1 MILIAAACGFASIL
15 YPERE
20 FEKDDLS
27 TITVIT
33 DQNIKITSGRYTRY
47 GYSFTGTPYEAK
59 FTIDNC
65 VNFVCNRGRLKAIK
79 KNDTLTLAI
88 SSGFTHLLNEKDEE
102 IPVYTLTINGSS
114 LFSAADYLQG
124 KKKQKIRWVILL
136 SFFGTLIF
144 LLNYN
149 VKHKKVVWGFFIL
162 MAAAVIVLIE
172 LKVI

>member
-20 FEKDDLS
+20 FEEDDLS

-33 DQNIKITSGRYTRY
+33 DQNIKTTSGRYTRY

-102 IPVYTLTINGSS
+102 IPVYALTINGSS
-114 LFSAADYLQG
+114 LFSQQIICRVRKS
-124 KKKQKIRWVILL
+124 KK
-136 SFFGTLIF
+136 SG
-144 LLNYN
+144 
-149 VKHKKVVWGFFIL
+149 G
-162 MAAAVIVLIE
+162 
-172 LKVI
+172 